1 MTFAKGVSGNY
12 SGRPKV
18 IDAEK
23 PTNRSVRQK
32 ELLSLVRKFKPLQSK
47 AINAAVKILDDNQ
60 ATEMGKLKSA
70 ALIISTYQQLLKDTF
85 DYRYDESESEEIQ
98 IDNKPTFSLRM
109 INNDKPLED

>member
-1 MTFAKGVSGNY
+1 MAFVKGVSGN
-12 SGRPKV
+12 SRGRPKV
-18 IDAEK
+18 VDAEK

-98 IDNKPTFSLRM
+98 ATNVPAFSLHV
-109 INNDKPLED
+109 IETKKED